1 MFNFNLVL
9 REFFTYIFLFVF
21 SIWVFFHNHS
31 RITRLQE
38 KGGISLTPH
47 YHFHPLHRHLDI
59 SQAITAGRS
68 PLRIGSSSWTRTRN
82 LWFSLSTKLISQNEK
97 KADEPWERGWFHLIS
112 QTNII

>member
-9 REFFTYIFLFVF
+9 REFFTYIFFVC
-21 SIWVFFHNHS
+21 FFYLGFLSQPLTNHK
-31 RITRLQE
+31 TAGE
-38 KGGISLTPH
+38 GGISLTPH

-59 SQAITAGRS
+59 NQAITAGRS

-82 LWFSLSTKLISQNEK
+82 LWFSLNTKLISQNEK
-97 KADEPWERGWFHLIS
+97 KADEPWERHWFHLIR